1 MNFSKLHKTFLLG
14 LLLLTVT
21 SCTLPPFV
29 NTINHIKT
37 GVDGL
42 LMLSGEKTTND
53 RVLSDVTEM
62 DCRMDRLLMS
72 KEICLTKSNIYYI
85 SKVVTIPLQPGSSR
99 AWSNFVSDVVKASSR
114 RR

>member
-21 SCTLPPFV
+21 SCSLPPFV

-72 KEICLTKSNIYYI
+72 KEICKEYVQPTSKHSLDSNDEVIWEYYN
-85 SKVVTIPLQPGSSR
+85 R
-99 AWSNFVSDVVKASSR
+99 
-114 RR
+114 

>member
-1 MNFSKLHKTFLLG
+1 MRFLNIHKTILFG
-14 LLLLTVT
+14 SVLLTMT

-29 NTINHIKT
+29 GTVNNIKT

-72 KEICLTKSNIYYI
+72 KEICKEHKQAKDRAIVMEELRKSLNEQEG
-85 SKVVTIPLQPGSSR
+85 VTWEYHHNP
-99 AWSNFVSDVVKASSR
+99 
-114 RR
+114 

>member
-62 DCRMDRLLMS
+62 DCRMDRH
-72 KEICLTKSNIYYI
+72 
-85 SKVVTIPLQPGSSR
+85 
-99 AWSNFVSDVVKASSR
+99 
-114 RR
+114 